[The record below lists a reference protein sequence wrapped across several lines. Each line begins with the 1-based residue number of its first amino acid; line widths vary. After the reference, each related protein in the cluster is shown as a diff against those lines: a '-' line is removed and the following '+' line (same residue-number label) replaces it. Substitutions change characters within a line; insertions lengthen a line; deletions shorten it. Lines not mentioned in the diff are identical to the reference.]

1 MRLLC
6 RINTEGV
13 IRRVKTLFKGHKELI
28 LGFNTF
34 LPQVWLPSVL
44 CIYCARPYGM
54 FWAASTHSH
63 WRWFF
68 QGYEITVDEVDE
80 EERVSF

>member
-1 MRLLC
+1 
-6 RINTEGV
+6 
-13 IRRVKTLFKGHKELI
+13 
-28 LGFNTF
+28 
-34 LPQVWLPSVL
+34 
-44 CIYCARPYGM
+44 M

-63 WRWFF
+63 WRCFF